1 MGKIE
6 ILMFR
11 FAAGSQVSAISH
23 ELFELF
29 LITDSEGI
37 ERERKYSDAAF
48 LFFSLSAGQCKDL
61 HLWQKLNATVIVP
74 GSETNT
80 SFKRWLALSQKRYDK
95 FAAQHKCTVV
105 LSSLTIFCEA
115 ALEQYLLWICLTN
128 TSELK

>member
-37 ERERKYSDAAF
+37 EGEREYSDAAF
-48 LFFSLSAGQCKDL
+48 LFFSMSAGQCIDL
-61 HLWQKLNATVIVP
+61 HLWQKLSVTVIVP

-80 SFKRWLALSQKRYDK
+80 SFKHWLVLCPNQK
-95 FAAQHKCTVV
+95 
-105 LSSLTIFCEA
+105 
-115 ALEQYLLWICLTN
+115 
-128 TSELK
+128 